1 MSIAAHTQKPSIQKY
16 LVRERQEHVTI
27 SKTLRIE
34 SVGWSFR
41 RQRKLSYV
49 GRKHTQSNNQW
60 SKRVENNIWLLS

>member
-49 GRKHTQSNNQW
+49 GRKDIK
-60 SKRVENNIWLLS
+60 SKINEAKELKILNNI